1 MTIPEFRETK
11 DYKRAMKKIQ
21 GYPQGFKFTLNYS
34 SIPVGKANA
43 LKILMED
50 CINYNLIESIS
61 IELALDGTQT
71 AETFQKI

>member
-21 GYPQGFKFTLNYS
+21 DYSQGFKFTLNYS

-50 CINYNLIESIS
+50 CINYNFIKSIS
-61 IELALDGTQT
+61 IELALNGPQT

>member
-11 DYKRAMKKIQ
+11 DYEQAMKKVQ
-21 GYPQGFKFTLNYS
+21 SYPQGFKFTLNYS
-34 SIPVGKANA
+34 AIPIGKANA

>member
-11 DYKRAMKKIQ
+11 DYEQAMKKVQ
-21 GYPQGFKFTLNYS
+21 GYSQGFKFTLNYS
-34 SIPVGKANA
+34 SIPIGKANA